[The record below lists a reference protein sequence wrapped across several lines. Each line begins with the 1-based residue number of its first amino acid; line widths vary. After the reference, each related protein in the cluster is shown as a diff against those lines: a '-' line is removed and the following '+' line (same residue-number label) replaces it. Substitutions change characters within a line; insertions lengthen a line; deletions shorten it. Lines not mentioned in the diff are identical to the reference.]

1 VEMVVNY
8 YIPLARQTFARFLFL
23 LLQMKRLGWPTRLA
37 VPGGRVVQAAVEGM
51 EIFEGW
57 RCLYMAASPDRMRI
71 QQEY

>member
-1 VEMVVNY
+1 MVVNY
-8 YIPLARQTFARFLFL
+8 CSGSPDLCSVPIFVAANEETWVGDEVGSAR
-23 LLQMKRLGWPTRLA
+23 
-37 VPGGRVVQAAVEGM
+37 GRVVQAAVEGM